1 MNKQPSFVILSEGAK
16 RRSRRTLTGAALA
29 LAGAIFLAPLV
40 ANAATNPA
48 QTAFFDA
55 YAKITSY
62 TATVT
67 DHEIKGSE
75 TQDRSYHFEYLKP
88 HFARISIESGPG
100 KGGGAVWTG
109 GDTVRGHQGGFLSGI
124 QLTVSIHDGRAVS
137 LRGDTLL
144 RAGFQSVV
152 DDLKASNSVTESNGT
167 NDGKEVDVLT
177 APLASADSMGVTKH
191 VVYLSK
197 STHLPVQRNT
207 YAGDQLVKTEKWTD
221 VNTNANLKESDFS

>member
-1 MNKQPSFVILSEGAK
+1 MTKVV
-16 RRSRRTLTGAALA
+16 A
-29 LAGAIFLAPLV
+29 LAGTILLAPLAASA
-40 ANAATNPA
+40 ANNPA
-48 QTAFFDA
+48 ETAFFDA
-55 YAKITSY
+55 FAKITSY

-88 HFARISIESGPG
+88 HYARIAIESGPG

-109 GDTVRGHQGGFLSGI
+109 GDTVRGHQGGLLAGM
-124 QLTVSIHDGRAVS
+124 QWPVSINDGRAVS

-144 RAGFQSVV
+144 RAGFGSVV
-152 DDLKASNSVTESNGT
+152 DDLKASNNVTESNGT
-167 NDGKEVDVLT
+167 LEGKDVDVLS
-177 APLASADSMGVTKH
+177 APLAAADSMGVTKH

-221 VNTNANLKESDFS
+221 VNTNANLKETDFS

>member
-1 MNKQPSFVILSEGAK
+1 MKKQ
-16 RRSRRTLTGAALA
+16 RSVTARAAVA
-29 LAGAIFLAPLV
+29 LAGTILLAPV
-40 ANAATNPA
+40 AASAASNAAE
-48 QTAFFDA
+48 TAFFDA

-62 TATVT
+62 RVTVT
-67 DHEIKGSE
+67 DHEVKGSD

-88 HFARISIESGPG
+88 HYARISIESGPG

-109 GDTVRGHQGGFLSGI
+109 GDTVRGHQGGLLSGI

-144 RAGFQSVV
+144 RAGFQSVI
-152 DDLKASNSVTESNGT
+152 DDLKASNTVTESSGT
-167 NDGKEVDVLT
+167 LDGKDVDVLS
-177 APLASADSMGVTKH
+177 APLPSADSMGVTKH

>member
-1 MNKQPSFVILSEGAK
+1 MKKHRLSVTA
-16 RRSRRTLTGAALA
+16 RAAVA
-29 LAGAIFLAPLV
+29 LAGTILLAPV
-40 ANAATNPA
+40 AASAANPA
-48 QTAFFDA
+48 ETAFFDA

-67 DHEIKGSE
+67 DHEVKGTD

-88 HFARISIESGPG
+88 HFARIGIESGPG

-109 GDTVRGHQGGFLSGI
+109 GDTVRGHQGGLLSGI

-144 RAGFQSVV
+144 RAGFGSVV
-152 DDLKASNSVTESNGT
+152 DDLKASNNVTESNGT
-167 NDGKEVDVLT
+167 LEGKDVDVLS
-177 APLASADSMGVTKH
+177 APLAAADSMGVTKH

-207 YAGDQLVKTEKWTD
+207 YAGDQLVKTEKWSD
-221 VNTNANLKESDFS
+221 VNTNANLKETDFS